1 MMHAACTP
9 GHAPAHTPVR
19 KGNINEHCIEKG
31 GQFRALQAQY
41 AAFITEQD
49 VVTAHVISPATTA
62 QLEAL
67 DLELFRW
74 EDVHKDVIKAFGGID
89 TFTTPAGPGVLPTTG
104 IEPAAGALRWAGASA
119 RNPC

>member
-1 MMHAACTP
+1 MSNAL
-9 GHAPAHTPVR
+9 
-19 KGNINEHCIEKG
+19 IEKPSR
-31 GQFRALQAQY
+31 FRVLQAQY

-49 VVTAHVISPATTA
+49 VVTDHVISTATTA
-62 QLEAL
+62 RLEAL

-89 TFTTPAGPGVLPTTG
+89 TFTTPAGSGVLPSTSL
-104 IEPAAGALRWAGASA
+104 ESAAGALRWAGASA

>member
-1 MMHAACTP
+1 MSIAM
-9 GHAPAHTPVR
+9 
-19 KGNINEHCIEKG
+19 IEKG

-49 VVTAHVISPATTA
+49 VVTAHVISTATTTR
-62 QLEAL
+62 LEAL

-74 EDVHKDVIKAFGGID
+74 EDVHKDEIKAFGGLD
-89 TFTTPAGPGVLPTTG
+89 PFTTPAGSGVLPSTSL
-104 IEPAAGALRWAGASA
+104 ESAAGALRWAGASA